1 MKTNTLF
8 NKENLF
14 IVLLLLF
21 SLSINQYYGNR
32 GIFPTDS
39 FSHFDTGFRILL
51 GEQPFRDYWIVSGP
65 FVDYI
70 QAFIF
75 YLLGVSWQTYVFHAS
90 IINAI
95 LTILTFLILKN
106 FKLNIFYCFIYS
118 LFFSILAYTSSGTPF
133 VDHHSAFFSLIGI
146 YILIMAIKNDKIHY
160 WILLPFFFVL
170 AFLSKQVPASY
181 VIMVA
186 IIILAYYS
194 IVLKK
199 FKWIQYSF
207 FGSILSILAL
217 TIFGKI
223 QGIHL
228 ASFLEQYIFY
238 SQTIGEKRLDN
249 ISITFRGLVG
259 HFKFIHL
266 ALLPL
271 FYINVKKLY
280 LEKDYFKKKDFIYF
294 LILILFTFSLIF
306 HQLITRNQTFIFF
319 LIPILAAFSSISINS
334 NRKIISYVIIFIC
347 LYATSKYHLR
357 FNEGRKIHEL
367 NLQSFNLES
376 VPDAKEID
384 KKLSGLNWITPRYK
398 NNPKEEIVL
407 INEIVNYLKKDKRN
421 KMLLTNYSFFSAI
434 LEEKLFST
442 TRWHIFDGTDYPQ
455 KNTEYFSSY
464 KKLLIGSIK
473 DNKIDVIY
481 MTSPLTDSYLF
492 DYIDKNCFEK
502 KKITKILNSYDLNSC
517 KEINR

>member
-118 LFFSILAYTSSGTPF
+118 LFFSILAYPSSGTPF
-133 VDHHSAFFSLIGI
+133 VDHHSAFFFLIGI

-160 WILLPFFFVL
+160 WILLPFFFIL

-207 FGSILSILAL
+207 FSSILSILAL

-228 ASFLEQYIFY
+228 TSFLEQYIFY

-306 HQLITRNQTFIFF
+306 HQLKTRNQTFIFF
-319 LIPILAAFSSISINS
+319 
-334 NRKIISYVIIFIC
+334 
-347 LYATSKYHLR
+347 
-357 FNEGRKIHEL
+357 
-367 NLQSFNLES
+367 
-376 VPDAKEID
+376 
-384 KKLSGLNWITPRYK
+384 
-398 NNPKEEIVL
+398 
-407 INEIVNYLKKDKRN
+407 
-421 KMLLTNYSFFSAI
+421 
-434 LEEKLFST
+434 
-442 TRWHIFDGTDYPQ
+442 
-455 KNTEYFSSY
+455 
-464 KKLLIGSIK
+464 
-473 DNKIDVIY
+473 
-481 MTSPLTDSYLF
+481 
-492 DYIDKNCFEK
+492 
-502 KKITKILNSYDLNSC
+502 
-517 KEINR
+517 

>member
-1 MKTNTLF
+1 
-8 NKENLF
+8 
-14 IVLLLLF
+14 
-21 SLSINQYYGNR
+21 
-32 GIFPTDS
+32 
-39 FSHFDTGFRILL
+39 
-51 GEQPFRDYWIVSGP
+51 
-65 FVDYI
+65 
-70 QAFIF
+70 
-75 YLLGVSWQTYVFHAS
+75 
-90 IINAI
+90 
-95 LTILTFLILKN
+95 
-106 FKLNIFYCFIYS
+106 
-118 LFFSILAYTSSGTPF
+118 
-133 VDHHSAFFSLIGI
+133 
-146 YILIMAIKNDKIHY
+146 MAIKNDKIHY

-207 FGSILSILAL
+207 FSSILSILAL
-217 TIFGKI
+217 IIFGKI

-228 ASFLEQYIFY
+228 TSFLEQYIFY

-357 FNEGRKIHEL
+357 FNEGRKFHEL
-367 NLQSFNLES
+367 NYSNFDLSS
-376 VPDAKEID
+376 SGSKID
-384 KKLSGLNWITPRYK
+384 RKFIGLRWMTPEFK
-398 NNPKEEIVL
+398 DNPIEEINF
-407 INEIVNYLKKDKRN
+407 INEIKTYLKDDMRN
-421 KMLLTNYSFFSAI
+421 KMVMTNYSFFSAL
-434 LEEKLFST
+434 LEKKLFST

-455 KNTEYFSSY
+455 KNS
-464 KKLLIGSIK
+464 K
-473 DNKIDVIY
+473 
-481 MTSPLTDSYLF
+481 YLQV
-492 DYIDKNCFEK
+492 K
-502 KKITKILNSYDLNSC
+502 T
-517 KEINR
+517 